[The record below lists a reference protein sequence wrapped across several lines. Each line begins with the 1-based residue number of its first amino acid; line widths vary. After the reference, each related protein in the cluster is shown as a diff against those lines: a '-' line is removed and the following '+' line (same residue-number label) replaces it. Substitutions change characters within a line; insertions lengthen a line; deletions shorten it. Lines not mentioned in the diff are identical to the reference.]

1 MNLHQKLPQRAKYGL
16 DAPGILYGCF
26 IAWAIFLILQLC
38 FPLGIVWILGQILS
52 LPFGV
57 IMLLYGTYGKFRHR
71 DRMISMVDWNGN
83 ENVLDVGTGLG
94 LLLIGAAKRLT
105 TGKAVGVDIC
115 SSKDLSGNFAA
126 ATLRNAE
133 LEGVK
138 DKVEVL
144 SQDARTLSFPDN
156 SFDVILSNLCIH
168 NIPPKE
174 GRVQACL
181 EIARVLKPGGVALVS
196 DFQKTEEYTEAFL
209 SKGLD
214 VEKLGPFWRDTFLGL
229 TVLKV
234 TKKKA

>member
-1 MNLHQKLPQRAKYGL
+1 M
-16 DAPGILYGCF
+16 
-26 IAWAIFLILQLC
+26 
-38 FPLGIVWILGQILS
+38 LGQILS

-71 DRMISMVDWNGN
+71 DRMISMVDWKGN

-105 TGKAVGVDIC
+105 TGKAVGVDIW
-115 SSKDLSGNFAA
+115 SAKDLSGNFAA

>member
-1 MNLHQKLPQRAKYGL
+1 
-16 DAPGILYGCF
+16 
-26 IAWAIFLILQLC
+26 
-38 FPLGIVWILGQILS
+38 
-52 LPFGV
+52 
-57 IMLLYGTYGKFRHR
+57 MLLYGTYGKFRHR

-105 TGKAVGVDIC
+105 TGKAVGVDIW

>member
-1 MNLHQKLPQRAKYGL
+1 
-16 DAPGILYGCF
+16 
-26 IAWAIFLILQLC
+26 
-38 FPLGIVWILGQILS
+38 
-52 LPFGV
+52 
-57 IMLLYGTYGKFRHR
+57 MLLYGTYGKFRHR

-105 TGKAVGVDIC
+105 TGKAIGVDIW

-214 VEKLGPFWRDTFLGL
+214 VEKLGPFWRDTFLRL

-234 TKKKA
+234 KKKKA